1 MFKRFSFTI
10 SLMAL
15 GLYAQAQ
22 NNSISQIFYLILPIK
37 TEAIPSANMGDG
49 KDFGLT
55 RTSTLGFVPL
65 STDFNVGIGF
75 GKKFDIQAYLF
86 SRKFK
91 SDKPHY
97 FWKKLRQAVIKLF
110 RLAFF
115 N

>member
-1 MFKRFSFTI
+1 LHHHHTIFGVFSLKPHITFDNMFKRFSFTI

-22 NNSISQIFYLILPIK
+22 NNSISQIFYPNITIK

-75 GKKFDIQAYLF
+75 GKSLI
-86 SRKFK
+86 
-91 SDKPHY
+91 
-97 FWKKLRQAVIKLF
+97 F
-110 RLAFF
+110 RRSIPF
-115 N
+115 